1 MYVDSCLY
9 VGLGMHGQLARLK
22 PGVGGDRLVAS
33 HLALAL
39 AIGLV
44 AVGIKALADST
55 VTGATH
61 RVPPPAFGARK
72 VDSDGKTR

>member
-1 MYVDSCLY
+1 MCVDSCLY
-9 VGLGMHGQLARLK
+9 VGLDTHSQLARLK
-22 PGVGGDRLVAS
+22 PGVGGVRLVAPY
-33 HLALAL
+33 LALAL

-55 VTGATH
+55 MTGTTH
-61 RVPPPAFGARK
+61 RLPPPALGARK